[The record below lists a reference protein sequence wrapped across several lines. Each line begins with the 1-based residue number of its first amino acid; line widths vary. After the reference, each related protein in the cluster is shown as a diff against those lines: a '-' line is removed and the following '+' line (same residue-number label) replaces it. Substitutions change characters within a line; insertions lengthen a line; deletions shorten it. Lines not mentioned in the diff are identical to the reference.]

1 MGAKTTQPSIESIK
15 QSIDKMIG
23 TVSGLSEEM
32 IRRKPSEDEWS
43 IMQIICHVLEAVP
56 YWLGEI
62 AKIKAQPGEL
72 WGRNHL
78 QEARL
83 AAVADTDRWTVDDVL
98 KELTVLKSQVENELS
113 LLDKDTLAIESASRN
128 PNFGTKPISFIIDH
142 LIDEHVSKHYGQME
156 RNLSKISKSKGEL

>member
-1 MGAKTTQPSIESIK
+1 MGTKAIQLSIDSIK
-15 QSIDKMIG
+15 DSIDKMIE
-23 TVSGLSEEM
+23 TVSGLTEET
-32 IRRKPSEDEWS
+32 IRWKPSEDEWS

-62 AKIKAQPGEL
+62 AKIKEQPGEL

-98 KELTVLKSQVENELS
+98 KELKVLNSQVEKELS
-113 LLDKDTLAIESASRN
+113 LLDKDTLTIESTSRN

-142 LIDEHVSKHYGQME
+142 LIDEHVSKHYGQIE
-156 RNLSKISKSKGEL
+156 RNLTKVS

>member
-1 MGAKTTQPSIESIK
+1 MGAKTIQPSIESIK
-15 QSIDKMIG
+15 QSIDKMIE
-23 TVSGLSEEM
+23 TVSRLPEET
-32 IRRKPSEDEWS
+32 IRLKPGEDEWS

-78 QEARL
+78 QETRL

-98 KELTVLKSQVENELS
+98 EKLNDLKSQVEKELS
-113 LLDKDTLAIESASRN
+113 LLDKETLAIESASRN
-128 PNFGTKPISFIIDH
+128 PNFGTKPISFIVDH
-142 LIDEHVSKHYGQME
+142 LIDEHVSKHYGQIE
-156 RNLSKISKSKGEL
+156 RNLSKIS